1 MNPNSPNAEI
11 PSECV
16 LLSTLDYVLFDTSPS
31 IYRSLKGEKYICK
44 SDAYVILQKLTLEV
58 YQFEKPKIFRSLLAI
73 FLRSQELKNLDK
85 CEFVIYNPKVFD
97 SIKKEIQDDIK
108 TFGTDVRLPM
118 MTEIMKLEFPRLLLK
133 FKNSIKIDWQDSE
146 SEIFEINLRSYL
158 LEFHMIPNF
167 AYLLTILYCTTE
179 RIVNLLQRIINCRLE
194 IFSAGGPKPTL
205 KKFVHSQKGCHRVYG
220 RKCEQCDAENSKTQ
234 KDQKLAILE
243 KELADLKI
251 SHLKMLEEDQEK
263 SLEIGELQQK
273 NFKLSVK
280 NETDDVQMKQLTDK
294 LAKSELSV
302 DYGTVGTSKISP
314 QKIRCLICEKSIES
328 GEDQIIRCH
337 CVPRIRKIPF
347 EVCNH
352 FAQRAQRLS
361 GLQWRHPEVLKPR
374 IRIVSFCY
382 KLFKMCC

>member
-16 LLSTLDYVLFDTSPS
+16 LLSTLDYVLFDLTAKMLPSISTFKAPTVYVTDNGEDLISKLFEHANFPLIRMYGSPKELTGNPKIFRSCPGSGVYADTHAYLLYPYYTSPS

-58 YQFEKPKIFRSLLAI
+58 YQFEFIRYPILRAKDKAVPIQGPLNNMRFCVLAVDEKPILSHA
-73 FLRSQELKNLDK
+73 Q
-85 CEFVIYNPKVFD
+85 P
-97 SIKKEIQDDIK
+97 
-108 TFGTDVRLPM
+108 
-118 MTEIMKLEFPRLLLK
+118 
-133 FKNSIKIDWQDSE
+133 
-146 SEIFEINLRSYL
+146 
-158 LEFHMIPNF
+158 F
-167 AYLLTILYCTTE
+167 AYDENGIPHDTATDFQSSKSSFTARKDVTE
-179 RIVNLLQRIINCRLE
+179 FMVGN
-194 IFSAGGPKPTL
+194 
-205 KKFVHSQKGCHRVYG
+205 
-220 RKCEQCDAENSKTQ
+220 
-234 KDQKLAILE
+234 LAILE

-251 SHLKMLEEDQEK
+251 SHLKMLEENQEK

-273 NFKLSVK
+273 NFRLSVK